1 MPLHDLQIAMV
12 EMIHSHTSACPEKL
26 DCKRLDLNEAER
38 AWLHELSESK
48 GFQVTCDVQKWWRKA
63 RLQIAAPLT
72 LRLLERLQ
80 LQALVEEYICATP
93 CRSLYF
99 VPEAMAFKTF
109 ICEHTADP
117 LLQALTVFECAL
129 KAIHE
134 YRLSPVSPM
143 ETNSNRCRNFSV
155 VIAPMSQL
163 VEFPAAPEK
172 LLCALIL
179 NQPLPTV
186 DGAHPV
192 LVGPGVK
199 KYWRA
204 ATAMEKG
211 VLHQC
216 ATPQSL
222 DSLLEKGPHNIRV
235 VERLVSERALR
246 LV

>member
-12 EMIHSHTSACPEKL
+12 EMIHSHTSACSGEVDL
-26 DCKRLDLNEAER
+26 SHLNLNEAER
-38 AWLHELSESK
+38 AWLQELSLSK

-80 LQALVEEYICATP
+80 LQALVEEYMRATP

-99 VPEAMAFKTF
+99 VPEAMSFKTF

-117 LLQALTVFECAL
+117 LLQALATFENAL

-134 YRLSPVSPM
+134 YRLSPVSTM
-143 ETNSNRCRNFSV
+143 EPNSNRCRNFSI

-163 VEFPAAPEK
+163 IEFPAAPEK

-179 NQPLPTV
+179 NQPLPAAE
-186 DGAHPV
+186 GSHPV
-192 LVGPGVK
+192 LTAPGVR

-204 ATAMEKG
+204 ATATERD
-211 VLHQC
+211 VLQQC
-216 ATPQSL
+216 AAPQPL
-222 DSLLEKGPHNIRV
+222 DRLLENGAHKIRV